1 MDDKAKRIQTLIAR
15 AQPAGLRVDVSGSHK
30 FIHGKNVTIRILPNG
45 MLSSNQDPDQ
55 TRPRNLTINE
65 ASKLLKLP
73 RR

>member
-15 AQPAGLRVDVSGSHK
+15 AQAAGLRVDVSGAHK
-30 FIHGKNVTIRILPNG
+30 FIHGESVTVHILPSG
-45 MLSSNQDPDQ
+45 LLSSNQDPDQ
-55 TRPRNLTINE
+55 TRPRNLTIGE